1 MEKGRDTLSNVELGG
16 ETKFATRRFL
26 GGWSDLAEG
35 RSAKALIGWEEEV
48 GEAGP
53 QNIFQIYVRYTMYE
67 IKLT

>member
-1 MEKGRDTLSNVELGG
+1 MSNVELGG
-16 ETKFATRRFL
+16 ETGFATRRSL

-35 RSAKALIGWEEEV
+35 RSAKALIVWEEEV

-53 QNIFQIYVRYTMYE
+53 GDIVKYMRDDYASD